1 MAPLETETWLEVF
14 AREREEREA
23 LTKALEQ
30 HGQNKAALSD
40 SYQHEKAAVEARHEQ
55 ELVDLAARH
64 KEEMTQ
70 LAAQHEQ
77 KQFEHDAQGS
87 ELDRRCRA
95 FYVSSMLLVGHCPKL

>member
-70 LAAQHEQ
+70 LAAPARAEAVRARCTGQRTRPPVPSILRE
-77 KQFEHDAQGS
+77 FYAT
-87 ELDRRCRA
+87 RRTL
-95 FYVSSMLLVGHCPKL
+95 S